1 MSGEI
6 SMRSVSECREQASWV
21 YYGAVFE
28 IKRRI
33 PNYRDLWTTRVPY
46 PVYGTTEK
54 LNDIFEETSER
65 RMSSSE
71 RSAF

>member
-1 MSGEI
+1 
-6 SMRSVSECREQASWV
+6 V
-21 YYGAVFE
+21 YYGAVFK

-54 LNDIFEETSER
+54 LNDIFEETAER